1 MDVECIICRSPIIY
15 HREQRMMT
23 CHLCGRIFMSN
34 AECSK
39 GHYVCDGC
47 HSKAGIGTLMERC
60 LGSDSKNPVSIAIML
75 MSSPD
80 IHMHG
85 PEHHVL
91 IGSALLTA
99 YSNSVDGFDLQSA
112 LKEMKNRG
120 RNVRDRSADC
130 GGRAEPQSAAG
141 WPTASSPE
149 RHLCRKNRGADA

>member
-1 MDVECIICRSPIIY
+1 MTGQPKDIECIVCRSPIIY

-23 CHLCGRIFMSN
+23 CHMCGRIFMSN

-39 GHYVCDGC
+39 GHYVCDRC
-47 HSKAGIGTLMERC
+47 HSKTGVGTIMEGC
-60 LGSDSKNPVSIAIML
+60 LGSDSKDPVSIAIML

-99 YSNSVDGFDLQSA
+99 YSNCVDGFDL
-112 LKEMKNRG
+112 
-120 RNVRDRSADC
+120 
-130 GGRAEPQSAAG
+130 
-141 WPTASSPE
+141 
-149 RHLCRKNRGADA
+149 